1 MNKWTNEQMY
11 KCTLTHVEKILLF
24 EMFSIALR
32 NDQGCTDWYRREHHG
47 IASKYLRHSSRSNM
61 KIYHVFELGPL
72 IIPFAYNIE
81 LLTGE
86 EPVGQ
91 IC

>member
-1 MNKWTNEQMY
+1 
-11 KCTLTHVEKILLF
+11 
-24 EMFSIALR
+24 
-32 NDQGCTDWYRREHHG
+32 
-47 IASKYLRHSSRSNM
+47 M